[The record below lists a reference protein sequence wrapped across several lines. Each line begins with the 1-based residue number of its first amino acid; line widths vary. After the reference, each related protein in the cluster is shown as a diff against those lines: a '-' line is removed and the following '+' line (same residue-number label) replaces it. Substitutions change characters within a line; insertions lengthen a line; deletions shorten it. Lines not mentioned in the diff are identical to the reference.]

1 MFLTDGGILLSI
13 DITIFQVGWIY
24 HREASLYPD
33 SIRFSLSE
41 RDSCSGERA
50 LFPAK
55 VATVWEESFAPS
67 NPLPANLPASV
78 ACPAARLTSGQGIGG
93 SISCPV
99 TFFCG
104 DWSWT
109 VFYGHSLPSADLRR
123 AVVSF
128 WQKNAHKF
136 WSEAYN
142 SIFGVYQVSSS
153 VLVPI
158 IWQSLSGIQ
167 SSLKET
173 GMKKLSPLQDF
184 IKCLQK

>member
-1 MFLTDGGILLSI
+1 MFSTDGGILLSI

-24 HREASLYPD
+24 QREASLYPD
-33 SIRFSLSE
+33 GIRFSLSE
-41 RDSCSGERA
+41 RDSCLGERA

-55 VATVWEESFAPS
+55 VATVWEESFAPTI
-67 NPLPANLPASV
+67 LYLRV
-78 ACPAARLTSGQGIGG
+78 CPPRLLAWLTGGQGIGG
-93 SISCPV
+93 SVSCPV

-104 DWSWT
+104 DWSWN

-123 AVVSF
+123 AVVNF

-158 IWQSLSGIQ
+158 IW
-167 SSLKET
+167 
-173 GMKKLSPLQDF
+173 
-184 IKCLQK
+184 